1 MVKFVK
7 PFEKDTKSDQ
17 KVIKSDQKV
26 IKSDQKVIKKWSWVH
41 GEQKANPEVTNQGFD
56 QERIPSQT

>member
-7 PFEKDTKSDQ
+7 PFEKDT
-17 KVIKSDQKV
+17 KSDQKV